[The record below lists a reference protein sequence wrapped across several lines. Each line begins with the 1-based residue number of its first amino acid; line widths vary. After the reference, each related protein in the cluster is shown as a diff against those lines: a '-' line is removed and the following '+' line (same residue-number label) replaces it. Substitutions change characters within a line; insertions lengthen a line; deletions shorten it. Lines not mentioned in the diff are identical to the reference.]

1 MERWKAGSE
10 KLEVTTAGHLLFC
23 CSFGDG
29 RRVEGHHCCFED
41 EERGRGISKFNF
53 GRHCAKSDEAVE
65 IKCSTVHETEEAEY
79 EAFIDFCR
87 CCWQFYIHFLPKF
100 LTCSRRN
107 NVKQRLIDELAFF
120 GNFLQKNRLEFR
132 WPIHTYTKNIFEEF
146 PESSPGTQSRSLW
159 KLDSWWKLFTEPRF
173 IRPHKKVLLSVLL
186 LLLSQSNYLI
196 SVYRCTFL
204 TFLTCIAANFSY
216 WKGKVRRRFL

>member
-159 KLDSWWKLFTEPRF
+159 KLDSWWKLFTEPQF

-204 TFLTCIAANFSY
+204 TCFAANFSY